1 MPLRLLCATSIL
13 LRLAEHKPR
22 AYALIGRLTGNLVLI
37 EGNQLLL
44 DVSGIGY
51 EVEVSA
57 SVLGTSPQSGK
68 PLTLFTHFVVRE
80 DAQLLF
86 GFGDQRERDLF
97 RAYIRINGVGP
108 KMALALI
115 SSISLPTLVSA
126 VQANEVG
133 VLTKVPG
140 VGKKTAERLMVE
152 LKSRLDT
159 LVPEGLS
166 AVSLSVGPADRAA
179 GREAEDALIALGYKP
194 NQATDAVQQALRAM
208 ASEPGEVGTERL
220 VTWVLRGMARGA

>member
-1 MPLRLLCATSIL
+1 M
-13 LRLAEHKPR
+13 
-22 AYALIGRLTGNLVLI
+22 IGRLTGNLVLI

-44 DVSGIGY
+44 DVSGVGY

-57 SVLGTSPQSGK
+57 SVLATSPQAGK
-68 PLTLFTHFVVRE
+68 SLVLYTHFVVRE
-80 DAQLLF
+80 EAQLLF

-159 LVPEGLS
+159 LMPEGMS
-166 AVSLSVGPADRAA
+166 AVSLAVGSVDRAV

-194 NQATDAVQQALRAM
+194 NQASDAVQQALRAL
-208 ASEPGEVGTERL
+208 ANESGDVGTEQL
-220 VTWVLRGMARGA
+220 VTWVLRSMARSV

>member
-1 MPLRLLCATSIL
+1 
-13 LRLAEHKPR
+13 
-22 AYALIGRLTGNLVLI
+22 LIGRITGRLILI
-37 EGNQLLL
+37 EGNLILL
-44 DVSGIGY
+44 DVAGVGY

-57 SVLGTSPQSGK
+57 GVLAQSPQSGE

-80 DAQLLF
+80 EAQLLF
-86 GFGDQRERDLF
+86 GFSDQRERDLF
-97 RAYIRINGVGP
+97 RAFIRINGVGP

-115 SSISLPTLVSA
+115 SSIAPATLVAA

-133 VLTKVPG
+133 ILTKVPG

-159 LVPEGLS
+159 LLPDGVAAAAAISSS
-166 AVSLSVGPADRAA
+166 ADPVV

-194 NQATDAVQQALRAM
+194 SQAADAVQQAQNALSDSGR
-208 ASEPGEVGTERL
+208 VDTEQL
-220 VTWVLRGMARGA
+220 VTWVLRSMARGT

>member
-1 MPLRLLCATSIL
+1 
-13 LRLAEHKPR
+13 
-22 AYALIGRLTGNLVLI
+22 LIGRLSGNLILI
-37 EGNQLLL
+37 EGNLLLL
-44 DVSGIGY
+44 DVAGVGY

-57 SVLGTSPQSGK
+57 GVLANSPQTGVQ
-68 PLTLFTHFVVRE
+68 LTLFTHFVVRE
-80 DAQLLF
+80 EAQLLF
-86 GFGDQRERDLF
+86 GFADQRERDLF

-115 SSISLPTLVSA
+115 SSISPAALASA

-159 LVPEGLS
+159 LLPDGI
-166 AVSLSVGPADRAA
+166 ASLGSQVVGADRQA
-179 GREAEDALIALGYKP
+179 GREAEEALLALGYKP
-194 NQATDAVQQALRAM
+194 AQAADAVQQALQAL
-208 ASEPGEVGTERL
+208 AGDTSAVDTEQL
-220 VTWVLRGMARGA
+220 VTWVLRSMGKG

>member
-1 MPLRLLCATSIL
+1 M
-13 LRLAEHKPR
+13 
-22 AYALIGRLTGNLVLI
+22 IGRLSGNLILI
-37 EGNQLLL
+37 EGNLLLL
-44 DVSGIGY
+44 DVAGVGY

-57 SVLGTSPQSGK
+57 GVLANSPRTGV

-80 DAQLLF
+80 EAQLMF
-86 GFGDQRERDLF
+86 GFADQRERDLF

-115 SSISLPTLVSA
+115 SSISPAALASA

-133 VLTKVPG
+133 VLTEVPG

-159 LVPEGLS
+159 LLPDGI
-166 AVSLSVGPADRAA
+166 ASLGRQVVGVDRQA
-179 GREAEDALIALGYKP
+179 GREAEEALLVLGYKP
-194 NQATDAVQQALRAM
+194 AQAANAVQQALQAV
-208 ASEPGEVGTERL
+208 AGDTSAVDTEQL
-220 VTWVLRGMARGA
+220 VTWVLRSMGRGY

>member
-1 MPLRLLCATSIL
+1 M
-13 LRLAEHKPR
+13 
-22 AYALIGRLTGNLVLI
+22 IGRITGRLILI
-37 EGNQLLL
+37 EGNQILL
-44 DVSGIGY
+44 DVAGVGY

-57 SVLGTSPQSGK
+57 GVLAQSPQSGE

-80 DAQLLF
+80 EAQLLF
-86 GFGDQRERDLF
+86 GFSDQRERDLF
-97 RAYIRINGVGP
+97 RAFIRINGVGP

-115 SSISLPTLVSA
+115 SSIAPAALVAA

-133 VLTKVPG
+133 ILTKVPG

-159 LVPEGLS
+159 LLPDGVAAAAAISSS
-166 AVSLSVGPADRAA
+166 ADPVV

-194 NQATDAVQQALRAM
+194 SQAADAVQQAQNALSDSGR
-208 ASEPGEVGTERL
+208 VDTEQL
-220 VTWVLRGMARGA
+220 VTWVLRSMARGT

>member
-1 MPLRLLCATSIL
+1 M
-13 LRLAEHKPR
+13 
-22 AYALIGRLTGNLVLI
+22 IGRLTGNLVLI

-44 DVSGIGY
+44 DVSGVGY

-57 SVLGTSPQSGK
+57 SVLATSPQAGK
-68 PLTLFTHFVVRE
+68 SLVLYTHFVVRE
-80 DAQLLF
+80 EAQLLF

-152 LKSRLDT
+152 LKSRLDS
-159 LVPEGLS
+159 LMPEGMS
-166 AVSLSVGPADRAA
+166 AVSLAVGSVDRAV

-194 NQATDAVQQALRAM
+194 NQASDAVQQALRAL
-208 ASEPGEVGTERL
+208 ANDSGDVGTEQL
-220 VTWVLRGMARGA
+220 VTWVLRSMARSV

>member
-1 MPLRLLCATSIL
+1 M
-13 LRLAEHKPR
+13 
-22 AYALIGRLTGNLVLI
+22 IGRLTGNLVLI

-44 DVSGIGY
+44 DVSGVGY

-57 SVLGTSPQSGK
+57 SVLASSPQSGK
-68 PLTLFTHFVVRE
+68 SLTLLTHFVVRE
-80 DAQLLF
+80 EAQLLF

-115 SSISLPTLVSA
+115 SSISLPTLVNA
-126 VQANEVG
+126 VQSNEVG

-159 LVPEGLS
+159 LMPDGMS
-166 AVSLSVGPADRAA
+166 AVSIVAGPGDRAV

-194 NQATDAVQQALRAM
+194 NQAADAVQQALRAL
-208 ASEPGEVGTERL
+208 ANESGDLGTEQL
-220 VTWVLRGMARGA
+220 VTWVLRSMARGA

>member
-1 MPLRLLCATSIL
+1 M
-13 LRLAEHKPR
+13 
-22 AYALIGRLTGNLVLI
+22 IGRLTGNLVLI

-44 DVSGIGY
+44 DVSGVGY

-57 SVLGTSPQSGK
+57 SVLATSPQAGK
-68 PLTLFTHFVVRE
+68 SLALYTHFVVRE
-80 DAQLLF
+80 EAQLLF

-159 LVPEGLS
+159 LMPEGMS
-166 AVSLSVGPADRAA
+166 AVSLAAGAVDRAV

-194 NQATDAVQQALRAM
+194 NQASDAVQQALQAL
-208 ASEPGEVGTERL
+208 ANDSGDVGTEQL
-220 VTWVLRGMARGA
+220 VTWVLRSMARSV

>member
-1 MPLRLLCATSIL
+1 M
-13 LRLAEHKPR
+13 
-22 AYALIGRLTGNLVLI
+22 IGRLSGNLILI
-37 EGNQLLL
+37 EGNLLLL
-44 DVSGIGY
+44 DVAGVGY

-57 SVLGTSPQSGK
+57 GVLANSPQTGVQ
-68 PLTLFTHFVVRE
+68 LTLFTHFVVRE
-80 DAQLLF
+80 EAQLLF
-86 GFGDQRERDLF
+86 GFADQRERDLF

-115 SSISLPTLVSA
+115 SSISPAALASA

-159 LVPEGLS
+159 LLPDGI
-166 AVSLSVGPADRAA
+166 ASLGSQVVGADRQA
-179 GREAEDALIALGYKP
+179 GREAEEALLALGYKP
-194 NQATDAVQQALRAM
+194 AQSADAVQQALQALARDTSA
-208 ASEPGEVGTERL
+208 VDTEQL
-220 VTWVLRGMARGA
+220 VTWVLRSMGKG

>member
-1 MPLRLLCATSIL
+1 M
-13 LRLAEHKPR
+13 
-22 AYALIGRLTGNLVLI
+22 IGRLTGNLVLI

-44 DVSGIGY
+44 DVSGVGY

-57 SVLGTSPQSGK
+57 SVLATSPQAGK
-68 PLTLFTHFVVRE
+68 SLALYTHFVVRE
-80 DAQLLF
+80 EAQLLF

-159 LVPEGLS
+159 LMPEGMS
-166 AVSLSVGPADRAA
+166 AVSLAVGSVDRAV

-194 NQATDAVQQALRAM
+194 NQASDAVQQALQAL
-208 ASEPGEVGTERL
+208 ANDSGDVGTEQL
-220 VTWVLRGMARGA
+220 VTWVLRSMARSV

>member
-1 MPLRLLCATSIL
+1 
-13 LRLAEHKPR
+13 
-22 AYALIGRLTGNLVLI
+22 LIGRITGRLILI
-37 EGNQLLL
+37 EGNQILL
-44 DVSGIGY
+44 DVAGVGY

-57 SVLGTSPQSGK
+57 GVLAQSPQSGE

-80 DAQLLF
+80 EAQLLF
-86 GFGDQRERDLF
+86 GFSDQRERDLF
-97 RAYIRINGVGP
+97 RAFIRINGVGP

-115 SSISLPTLVSA
+115 SSIAPATLVAA

-133 VLTKVPG
+133 ILTKVPG

-159 LVPEGLS
+159 LLPDGVAAAAAISSS
-166 AVSLSVGPADRAA
+166 ADPVV

-194 NQATDAVQQALRAM
+194 SQAADAVQQAQNGLSDSGR
-208 ASEPGEVGTERL
+208 VDTEQL
-220 VTWVLRGMARGA
+220 VTWVLRSMARGT

>member
-1 MPLRLLCATSIL
+1 M
-13 LRLAEHKPR
+13 
-22 AYALIGRLTGNLVLI
+22 IGRITGRLILI
-37 EGNQLLL
+37 EGNQILL
-44 DVSGIGY
+44 DVAGVGY

-57 SVLGTSPQSGK
+57 GVLAQSPQSGE

-80 DAQLLF
+80 EAQLLF
-86 GFGDQRERDLF
+86 GFSDQRERDLF
-97 RAYIRINGVGP
+97 RAFIRINGVGP

-115 SSISLPTLVSA
+115 SSIAPATLVAA

-133 VLTKVPG
+133 ILTKVPG

-159 LVPEGLS
+159 LLPDGVAAAAAISSS
-166 AVSLSVGPADRAA
+166 ADPVV

-194 NQATDAVQQALRAM
+194 SQAADAVQQAQNALSDSGR
-208 ASEPGEVGTERL
+208 VDTEQL
-220 VTWVLRGMARGA
+220 VTWVLRSMARGT

>member
-1 MPLRLLCATSIL
+1 M
-13 LRLAEHKPR
+13 
-22 AYALIGRLTGNLVLI
+22 IGRLTGNLVLI

-44 DVSGIGY
+44 DVSGVGY

-57 SVLGTSPQSGK
+57 SVLATSPQAGK
-68 PLTLFTHFVVRE
+68 SLVLYTHFVVRE
-80 DAQLLF
+80 EAQLLF

-159 LVPEGLS
+159 LMPEGMS
-166 AVSLSVGPADRAA
+166 AVSLAAGAVDRAV
-179 GREAEDALIALGYKP
+179 GREAEDALITLGYKP
-194 NQATDAVQQALRAM
+194 NQASDAVQQALQAL
-208 ASEPGEVGTERL
+208 ANDSGDVGTEQL
-220 VTWVLRGMARGA
+220 VTWVLRSMARSV

>member
-1 MPLRLLCATSIL
+1 M
-13 LRLAEHKPR
+13 
-22 AYALIGRLTGNLVLI
+22 IGRLTGNLVLI

-44 DVSGIGY
+44 DVSGVGY

-57 SVLGTSPQSGK
+57 SVLAASPQAGK
-68 PLTLFTHFVVRE
+68 SLALYTHFVVRE
-80 DAQLLF
+80 EAQLLF

-159 LVPEGLS
+159 LMPEGMS
-166 AVSLSVGPADRAA
+166 AVSLAVGSVDRAV

-194 NQATDAVQQALRAM
+194 NQASDAVQQALRAL
-208 ASEPGEVGTERL
+208 ANDSGDVGTEQL
-220 VTWVLRGMARGA
+220 VTWVLRSMARSV

>member
-13 LRLAEHKPR
+13 RRLAKHKPR

-44 DVSGIGY
+44 DVSGVGY

-57 SVLGTSPQSGK
+57 SVLASSPQSGK
-68 PLTLFTHFVVRE
+68 SMTLFTHFVVRE
-80 DAQLLF
+80 EAQLLF

-115 SSISLPTLVSA
+115 SSISLPTLVDA
-126 VQANEVG
+126 VQSNEVG

-140 VGKKTAERLMVE
+140 
-152 LKSRLDT
+152 
-159 LVPEGLS
+159 
-166 AVSLSVGPADRAA
+166 
-179 GREAEDALIALGYKP
+179 
-194 NQATDAVQQALRAM
+194 
-208 ASEPGEVGTERL
+208 
-220 VTWVLRGMARGA
+220 